1 MPIVRDVIV
10 QKEVITKD
18 LANGAVGYIHVTG
31 FSDNSASQFHDA
43 LKADLDAG
51 KKKIILDLR
60 GNPGGYVTAARRIAV
75 GVHRLRADLLGG
87 GRRGRPGRDRRIVRR
102 PGDVRQIQLVV
113 LVDKGSASA
122 SEIVAGALQDR
133 HRAQLVG
140 ETSFGKGTVQQWI
153 ELQDN
158 GALKLTIAKWLTP
171 DKRWIHHVGLTPD
184 VTVATPAQPDPNE
197 DPQLDKAVETLTAGR
212 LTRR

>member
-51 KKKIILDLR
+51 KKKIVLDLR
-60 GNPGGYVTAARRIAV
+60 GNPGGYVTAARRIASEFI
-75 GVHRLRADLLGG
+75 GSGPIFWEEDAKGG
-87 GRRGRPGRDRRIVRR
+87 QVETDASSGGLATSDK
-102 PGDVRQIQLVV
+102 IQLVV

-140 ETSFGKGTVQQWI
+140 ETTFGKGTVQQWI

-184 VTVATPAQPDPNE
+184 VTVATPAQPDPNQ
-197 DPQLDKAVETLTAGR
+197 DPQLDKAVETLTAAG
-212 LTRR
+212 